1 MANVQLR
8 AGANIDILSPKEHK
22 EQLQKVVADFEA
34 HMQQVEGETIIHSS
48 SFPVDGSGGTS
59 TGPYNGYGVYR
70 VPVGFDA
77 FLTRIAFDFEGSS
90 AKSTVSVDV
99 RVCADQ
105 NTPSA
110 LRAIYNV
117 VPAVFEASKSHAP
130 YFGGGSV
137 IVVSMQGMTAST
149 TMYVNTQL
157 ILTRRLA
164 LDHDVL
170 HSDGE

>member
-1 MANVQLR
+1 VKSVLR
-8 AGANIDILSPKEHK
+8 AGATIDLLTPEEHK
-22 EQLQKVVADFEA
+22 RDLERVVADFEQ
-34 HMQQVEGETIIHSS
+34 HMRDFEGETIIHSS
-48 SFPVDGSGGTS
+48 AFTVDASGGTS

-77 FLTRIAFDFEGSS
+77 FLTRIAFDFAGSS

-105 NTPSA
+105 NTPST

-137 IVVSMQGMTAST
+137 IVVSMQGMTANT
-149 TMYVNTQL
+149 EMYVNTQL
-157 ILTRRLA
+157 ILTRRA
-164 LDHDVL
+164 SL
-170 HSDGE
+170 HRDILSSNGE